1 MLFIKQEHIHEL
13 IELLFQGMIAYLI
26 PKNISWA
33 LLFSVMED
41 LKAGRKPGSE
51 HQSQPQSIDTASMP
65 PFVEDY
71 AASDT
76 SLEQVFLS
84 FAREANLGEAGAVV
98 NLQTCTGNI
107 SEQSS
112 NRQSQGLARGSE
124 ILGTPGNVSNPGAQT
139 SQEIYS
145 SSIPSEQQLPMT
157 TVDKPGDLQTEL

>member
-1 MLFIKQEHIHEL
+1 MGKSIYEL
-13 IELLFQGMIAYLI
+13 TELPFQGTIAYLV

-51 HQSQPQSIDTASMP
+51 HQSQPQPTDSASMP

-84 FAREANLGEAGAVV
+84 FAREANPGEVGAAV
-98 NLQTCTGNI
+98 NPQTSTGNL

-112 NRQSQGLARGSE
+112 NRLSEGVAGGSE
-124 ILGTPGNVSNPGAQT
+124 IQPTPGNVSSPGIQTFQEFFSPHNPN
-139 SQEIYS
+139 
-145 SSIPSEQQLPMT
+145 EQQISMV
-157 TVDKPGDLQTEL
+157 TVNNSKDLLTEL